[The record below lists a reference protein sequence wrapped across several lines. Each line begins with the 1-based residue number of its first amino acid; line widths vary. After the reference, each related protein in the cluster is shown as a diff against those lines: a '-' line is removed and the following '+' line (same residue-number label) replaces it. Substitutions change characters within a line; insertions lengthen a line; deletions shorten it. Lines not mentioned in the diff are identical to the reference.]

1 MPAIPGPAAFAAFVG
16 VKFGGYILAGT
27 ALRKLQPAITAS
39 SIKIAAV
46 RTGLGVLLGPPIT
59 LAAII
64 ALEHFTHPSPDSST
78 LALYPFLFSLRI
90 LIWALVIFHFY
101 ERVRLG
107 RIQIMDLR
115 MRWSVLVLSLGFARI
130 RTGDYFAWTNSDML
144 IPLMPQP

>member
-90 LIWALVIFHFY
+90 LIWALVIFIFTKGFSLAASKLWTY
-101 ERVRLG
+101 ACAGAFWSCLLDLPG
-107 RIQIMDLR
+107 FGLAIISPGQIP
-115 MRWSVLVLSLGFARI
+115 I
-130 RTGDYFAWTNSDML
+130 C
-144 IPLMPQP
+144 